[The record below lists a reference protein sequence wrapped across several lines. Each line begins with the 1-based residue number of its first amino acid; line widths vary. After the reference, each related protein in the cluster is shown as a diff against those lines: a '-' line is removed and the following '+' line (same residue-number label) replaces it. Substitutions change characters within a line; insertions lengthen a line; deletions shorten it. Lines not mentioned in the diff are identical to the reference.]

1 MIRPVSRRWR
11 RKSLVVVL
19 AAVLGLATLA
29 RAQQAQ
35 VDLSNGDELT
45 ISCPTELSVDYD
57 DFGGA
62 VVVCAAAE
70 SAGNVP
76 TEDPPQVP

>member
-35 VDLSNGDELT
+35 VNLSGGR
-45 ISCPTELSVDYD
+45 VDD
-57 DFGGA
+57 QLPD
-62 VVVCAAAE
+62 
-70 SAGNVP
+70 
-76 TEDPPQVP
+76 